1 MKNEFLREDIRI
13 KTLEILKDFTLNDE
27 IYEDS
32 TLSDIE
38 VDDFMVTEL
47 ILRLESEL
55 DITINTDEIRSY
67 SDFLDLTVN
76 ETVDKIFDL
85 LY

>member
-1 MKNEFLREDIRI
+1 MKHEFLREDIRI
-13 KTLEILKDFTLNDE
+13 KTLEILKDFTLNDD